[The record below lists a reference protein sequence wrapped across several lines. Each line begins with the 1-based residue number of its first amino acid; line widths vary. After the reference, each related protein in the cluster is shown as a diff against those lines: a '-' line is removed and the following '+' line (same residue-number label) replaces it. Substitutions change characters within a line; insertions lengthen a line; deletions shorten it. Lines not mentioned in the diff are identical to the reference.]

1 MAGPRKK
8 VKKLIAKAT
17 AKKAAA
23 IIDRVKPTKAMQRHK
38 AKPPTTNRERI
49 QAMTTEIDDLREQID
64 ELQKENDQL
73 KERNEELENSA
84 EATTAQTPR
93 VKWVRGK
100 LPGEKLIK
108 TNPETG
114 AFEEIDKQEWDLLA

>member
-1 MAGPRKK
+1 MAGPKKK

-17 AKKAAA
+17 A
-23 IIDRVKPTKAMQRHK
+23 RVKPTKSAERYK

-84 EATTAQTPR
+84 EATTAKTPR